1 MNFSRAF
8 VAVLAGASFGFGLAF
23 SGMLDPSV
31 VRGFLDLLGDFDPRL
46 GFVFAGAVLFSAAAY
61 AVSRRLSRPA
71 LAETFALPARQKI
84 DAPLI
89 GGSALFGAGW
99 GMVGLCPGPA
109 IAASRSACH
118 RSSSSPYRCSSAW
131 PRTGFGAAKTQRPT
145 CALEKPPRGLAPP
158 PLSHRG
164 GSPLA
169 HWSSGASPL
178 RAQAEAARRRPRSSP
193 PRLGSRHRRPSAQRR
208 GQGRRMLRR
217 KPLPRR
223 S

>member
-23 SGMLDPSV
+23 GGMLDPSV

-109 IAASRSACH
+109 FS
-118 RSSSSPYRCSSAW
+118 
-131 PRTGFGAAKTQRPT
+131 
-145 CALEKPPRGLAPP
+145 GLALGVPSIFIFTISM
-158 PLSHRG
+158 LVG
-164 GSPLA
+164 MAA
-169 HWSSGASPL
+169 HGLWRRQNSATYL
-178 RAQAEAARRRPRSSP
+178 RA
-193 PRLGSRHRRPSAQRR
+193 
-208 GQGRRMLRR
+208 
-217 KPLPRR
+217 
-223 S
+223 